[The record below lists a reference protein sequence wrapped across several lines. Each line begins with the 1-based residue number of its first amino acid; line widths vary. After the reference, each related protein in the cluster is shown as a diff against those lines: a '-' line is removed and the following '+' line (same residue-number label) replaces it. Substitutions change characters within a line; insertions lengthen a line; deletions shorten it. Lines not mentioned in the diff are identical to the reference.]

1 MPELIPAILVK
12 DAETFRAR
20 LKLMEGLV
28 GTVQLDCM
36 DGHFVDNRTW
46 YEAMPVDSTLEI
58 ELHLMVSDPLAVIED
73 WKRVKNVIRA
83 IWHVEI
89 PVDHEKIITRCRE
102 LGWDCGLAIS
112 PETPMTRLAPLA
124 ELVDEILVLG
134 VNPGWSGQALIPSTL
149 VKADDIKQRWPDL
162 EVGFDGGLTRE
173 NLQNIKSHQIDR
185 LCVASAIFN
194 DPDPRSA
201 AHAILASI

>member
-12 DAETFRAR
+12 DAEKFRER
-20 LKLMEGLV
+20 LALMEGLV

-36 DGHFVDNRTW
+36 DGNFVENRSW
-46 YEAMPVDSTLEI
+46 YEPGPLDSDLEI

-102 LGWDCGLAIS
+102 LGWECGLAIS
-112 PETPMTRLAPLA
+112 PETPFMRLSAFA
-124 ELVDEILVLG
+124 ELVDEVLVLG

-149 VKADDIKQRWPDL
+149 DKVGAIKKTWPDL
-162 EVGFDGGLTRE
+162 DIGFDGGITQD
-173 NLQNIKSHQIDR
+173 NLKEIITHPIDR
-185 LCVASAIFN
+185 VCVASAIFKN
-194 DPDPRSA
+194 DNPRA
-201 AHAILASI
+201 AARAILAAI